1 MATNLKKLKTVKK
14 DYGRVEDGTYS
25 ARIVQLIMLGSQLQT
40 DWQTGEAK
48 EDKNGN
54 VIYKDEIWVTYE
66 FPTERIVFQQDVS
79 NTPDED
85 ETVDRPRWQSKT
97 YTLSMHEKAGFRKL
111 MDAVAPDGDS
121 LEDLIGQSCIVT
133 IGSTSGGKAKV
144 TGVSSPMKGMDVGE
158 LENVPVIY
166 DLDEPEQEIFDTLP
180 NFLQEKIRNRK
191 VDEEDPREDPRLESV
206 ADPFAA

>member
-1 MATNLKKLKTVKK
+1 MATNLKKLKTAKK
-14 DYGRVEDGTYS
+14 DYGRVEEGTYP

-48 EDKNGN
+48 EDKEGN
-54 VIYKDEIWVTYE
+54 VIYKPEVWITYE
-66 FPTERIVFQQDVS
+66 FPTERIRYE
-79 NTPDED
+79 NDEG

-111 MDAVAPDGDS
+111 MDAACPDGES
-121 LEDLIGQSCIVT
+121 LDDLIGQPCIVT
-133 IGSTSGGKAKV
+133 VGSTSGGKAKI
-144 TGVSSPMKGMDVGE
+144 TGVSSPMKGMEVGM

-180 NFLQEKIRNRK
+180 NFLQEKINNRQDK
-191 VDEEDPREDPRLESV
+191 EELFEEPEAI